1 VAIPEQ
7 TNAKLAPWYYGP
19 FQVIEQIG
27 PVSYRLRLPSRAR
40 IHDVFHVVF
49 LKKFEGDAPTTV
61 TPLSPLVHGRV
72 VPVPAKVVRAKPTKD
87 SWEVLVQWEGRAT
100 AEATWYELAE
110 FKEQFPDF
118 KLEDELFCQRGV
130 SDMDT
135 FFGRQFRRRE
145 RAKTHAPN

>member
-49 LKKFEGDAPTTV
+49 LKKFEGDAPATV

-100 AEATWYELAE
+100 VEATWYELAE